1 MPQERVPGKPTTR
14 RYSEEEKAQLPPVT
28 GIRIPIDLLDE
39 IDTLVGSEKARLAS
53 EGATT
58 NRNALVVRL
67 LREALDA
74 STGRLDVIARQY
86 DAERETAR
94 RMIVDLGRWC
104 ELAEEHVIAI
114 AREQDATDSKGGEK

>member
-1 MPQERVPGKPTTR
+1 MDDGSSTERNGLR
-14 RYSEEEKAQLPPVT
+14 RGDERGGGGDVRALDDRDVAELP
-28 GIRIPIDLLDE
+28 IR
-39 IDTLVGSEKARLAS
+39 ARF
-53 EGATT
+53 
-58 NRNALVVRL
+58 VIVRRVIAG